1 MSRAYLLLLLISGL
15 QAQTASNVF
24 DKAPPDVDAALR
36 DRISKFY
43 QAHVDKKFRLADQ
56 YVAEDSKD
64 VFFAASK
71 PSCMAFKIDSI
82 VYSDNFTK
90 AKSTVLCKQVL
101 PFPGFGE
108 EPMDLPNPDTWKVEN
123 GEWFWYLD
131 LSRGRDTPWGHKD
144 FTADKPGE
152 IPGDI
157 KDLKAKADPAAVM
170 AKLRTSVKADK
181 SAVRLSA
188 QQVSDEV
195 LISCAM
201 DGISL
206 RLDNAVAPGLKVTL
220 DRTELKAGEQAK
232 VTFQFT
238 PLQNGA
244 PRPQEVR
251 VLVSPIGVVIP
262 IEVSFQ

>member
-24 DKAPPDVDAALR
+24 DKAPPEVDAALR
-36 DRISKFY
+36 DRISKFF

-64 VFFAASK
+64 IFFAASK
-71 PSCMAFKIDSI
+71 PSCLAFKIDSI
-82 VYSDNFTK
+82 VYSDNFTR
-90 AKSTVLCKQVL
+90 AKSVTMCKQVL

-108 EPMDLPNPDTWKVEN
+108 EPMDLPNPDTWKLEN

-131 LSRGRDTPWGHKD
+131 LSKGRDTPWGHKD
-144 FTADKPGE
+144 FKTEPPPVDV
-152 IPGDI
+152 
-157 KDLKAKADPAAVM
+157 KDLKAKVDPAAVM

-188 QQVSDEV
+188 QHPSDEV
-195 LISCAM
+195 AILCAM

-206 RLDNAVAPGLKVTL
+206 RLDNAAAPGLKATL
-220 DRTELKAGEQAK
+220 DRTELKSGEQAK
-232 VTFQFT
+232 VLFQFMPT
-238 PLQNGA
+238 QNGA

-251 VLVSPIGVVIP
+251 VLVNPIGVVIP
-262 IEVSFQ
+262 IQVEFQ